1 MHVILVGGGIMGLLS
16 AYELVQA
23 GCAVSLFDKSQTG
36 TEASWAGGGIV
47 SPLYPW
53 RYEASITALASWG
66 QGFYPHLTEKLKADT
81 GIDPEY
87 NPCGLLMLD
96 ADDEAIALRWA
107 TQNQRA
113 MHERSESEAKQIE
126 PHIGCAVTRALW
138 MPEVG
143 SVRNPRLLQA
153 LLKRLL
159 AHSGFTLHVNEAVI
173 GLDAT
178 EGQVNGIVTDKGRY
192 NADAVV
198 LCAGAW
204 SAALLESMQ
213 FALPVKPV
221 RGQIVALQTPPG
233 WLQRIVL
240 KNGAYVV
247 PRKDGLVLAGSTLEF
262 VGYDKSTTSAAKDF
276 LLGRAFGMMPELR
289 DFPVVGHWAGL
300 RPGTPDGVPFIGEMG
315 SVRGLFLNT
324 GHYRYGLVMAPA
336 SCRLLAD
343 LLLRREPIVD
353 PKPYQPEHRLRAVIH
368 ANPEWR

>member
-1 MHVILVGGGIMGLLS
+1 MHVILVGGGIMGMLS

-53 RYEASITALASWG
+53 RYEAAITALASWG
-66 QGFYPHLTEKLKADT
+66 QGFYPQLTEKLKADT

-96 ADDEAIALRWA
+96 AEDEALAIRWA
-107 TQNQRA
+107 AQHQRT
-113 MHERSESEAKQIE
+113 MYERSEAEAQQLE
-126 PHIGCAVTRALW
+126 PHLGCAVTRALW
-138 MPEVG
+138 MPQVG

-153 LLKRLL
+153 LLQRLR
-159 AHSGFTLHVNEAVI
+159 AHPGFTLHVNE
-173 GLDAT
+173 
-178 EGQVNGIVTDKGRY
+178 QVLSLETAAGRVKGIVTGQGRY

-204 SAALLESMQ
+204 SAGLLEAMK

-221 RGQIVALQTPPG
+221 RGQIVAMQTSPG

-240 KNGAYVV
+240 KNGTYVV

-262 VGYDKSTTSAAKDF
+262 VGYDKSTTAAAQDF
-276 LLGRAFGMMPELR
+276 LLGRAYEMMPGLR

-300 RPGTPDGVPFIGEMG
+300 RPGTPDGVPFIGEME
-315 SVRGLFLNT
+315 SVPGLFINT

-343 LLLRREPIVD
+343 LVLTREPIID
-353 PKPYQPEHRLRAVIH
+353 PKPYQPEHRLRAVIN